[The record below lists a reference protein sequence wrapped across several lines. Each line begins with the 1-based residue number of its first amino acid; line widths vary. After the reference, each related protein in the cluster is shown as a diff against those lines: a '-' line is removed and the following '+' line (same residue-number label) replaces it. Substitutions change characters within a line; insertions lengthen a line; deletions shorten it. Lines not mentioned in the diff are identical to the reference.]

1 MPVNNGMQEFRIHTL
16 VDITDSQ
23 QTRREPGR
31 EIEYKQHQ
39 NYMTLLQTA
48 SMRVNLLDIKV
59 SVNDTK
65 DHTFGSLYKGKQRVW
80 TFRFFIEYEG
90 GFADATGNPVG
101 LLLSD
106 LNFIPI
112 ITDLTESA
120 SIDPPML
127 NTQDVDNFNTIIEV
141 VDDK

>member
-16 VDITDSQ
+16 VDITDSK

-31 EIEYKQHQ
+31 EVEYKQHQ

-59 SVNDTK
+59 SVNDTTEY
-65 DHTFGSLYKGKQRVW
+65 TFGSLYKGKQRVW
-80 TFRFFIEYEG
+80 TFRFFIEYDG
-90 GFADATGNPVG
+90 GFVDSTGNPAG

-127 NTQDVDNFNTIIEV
+127 NTQDVENFNTIIEV
-141 VDDK
+141 IDDK

>member
-1 MPVNNGMQEFRIHTL
+1 MQEFRIHTL
-16 VDITDSQ
+16 VDITNSNQ
-23 QTRREPGR
+23 VRREPGR

-65 DHTFGSLYKGKQRVW
+65 DYTFGSLYKGKQRVW

-90 GFADATGNPVG
+90 GFLDAKGNPAG

-112 ITDLTESA
+112 ITELTESA
-120 SIDPPML
+120 AINPPML
-127 NTQDVDNFNTIIEV
+127 NTQEVDNCNTIIEV
-141 VDDK
+141 IDDK